1 MSTYEFTANSY
12 IKGPDGKDLPV
23 TYSFDVDEDGAQ
35 LWSAEV
41 AGLDLI
47 SWIDDGERCSL
58 EIECMERMAADRRDN
73 AIYKAECAE
82 TDSQWARG
90 RE

>member
-12 IKGPDGKDLPV
+12 IKGHDGKDLPV

-47 SWIDDGERCSL
+47 NWIDDGERCSL
-58 EIECMERMAADRRDN
+58 EVECMERMAADRRN
-73 AIYKAECAE
+73 AAIERAEAQETIYQGE
-82 TDSQWARG
+82 
-90 RE
+90 